1 MSEGRCADQ
10 SLLAQQPVKNAVPP
24 FERSTKTGKNH
35 RFTEPPPGRC
45 VPPAPRRFGS
55 LGEHAVTGCQRG
67 RTPRWGPSVRRCH
80 RDPARSSVTGPR
92 ADAPLPH
99 GAAEPPTGRRLQ
111 RPWFPPTSP
120 RMAGPARARCKQG
133 PAVPLGR
140 SQRRSP
146 AGPPRAA
153 AGPGEPP
160 PAANGGK
167 GGCQPPR
174 QRHAG
179 PGADAAPPALRSR
192 SPALRPGRGRSR
204 CSPEAE
210 AVRPLRTGLRAG
222 RSLPQQLARPGRPR
236 PGPGTFRRAPARG
249 PRAPLPAGAGIG
261 AVRGPRSLRAAGK
274 AQPHPLPRLRERL
287 TGGWSRAGRKAP
299 LCDLNDR
306 QNVRQALWRQGGSGA
321 ASSSSPGSQ
330 LRQRCP
336 LPAPARSRPPARL
349 SLPSSPPPLP
359 AAAAAEL
366 PGRASPGAPR
376 EPERSPAPR

>member
-1 MSEGRCADQ
+1 
-10 SLLAQQPVKNAVPP
+10 
-24 FERSTKTGKNH
+24 
-35 RFTEPPPGRC
+35 
-45 VPPAPRRFGS
+45 
-55 LGEHAVTGCQRG
+55 
-67 RTPRWGPSVRRCH
+67 
-80 RDPARSSVTGPR
+80 
-92 ADAPLPH
+92 
-99 GAAEPPTGRRLQ
+99 
-111 RPWFPPTSP
+111 
-120 RMAGPARARCKQG
+120 MAGPARARCKQG

-167 GGCQPPR
+167 GGRQPPG

-210 AVRPLRTGLRAG
+210 AVGPLRTGLRAG

-236 PGPGTFRRAPARG
+236 AGPGAFRRAPARG

-261 AVRGPRSLRAAGK
+261 AARGPRSLRAAGK

-321 ASSSSPGSQ
+321 ASSSPGSR
-330 LRQRCP
+330 LRQRCL

-349 SLPSSPPPLP
+349 SLPSSPARRRRG
-359 AAAAAEL
+359 AARPGKPGGAAGAREE
-366 PGRASPGAPR
+366 PGA
-376 EPERSPAPR
+376 SMSS